1 MTLRCSSNLS
11 GDYTFLSFK
20 SMALNMSAVKSD
32 TILPVVGDTSLL
44 SEVFLPEIEDNDDF
58 L

>member
-1 MTLRCSSNLS
+1 
-11 GDYTFLSFK
+11 
-20 SMALNMSAVKSD
+20 MALNMSAVKSD
-32 TILPVVGDTSLL
+32 TILPVVGDISLL